1 MSDFYREKAKED
13 QLNKQVDEIYDI
25 VFTGPKW
32 LHLKFAEKYEKKL
45 IMNEIKNSSYE
56 EVKASKIKLA
66 ETNKKKIE
74 KWNSPFFLTLRI
86 IVFVIC
92 LAALISIFVF
102 INNFDYEAT
111 CIKYDLDC

>member
-1 MSDFYREKAKED
+1 MSDFYRKKAKED

-32 LHLKFAEKYEKKL
+32 LHLKFAEKHEKKL

-66 ETNKKKIE
+66 ETNKTKIDSQ
-74 KWNSPFFLTLRI
+74 WIPWWGWLLICFGAMVFFFT
-86 IVFVIC
+86 F
-92 LAALISIFVF
+92 AS
-102 INNFDYEAT
+102 NFDYEAT